1 METKHSGKLMQA
13 QTLARKKYASSENE
27 AVLTPEETRA
37 ISQAL
42 AVQQVQVVYRQ
53 ALPAMVISIMVAALL
68 CGILWENTEH
78 VRLYAWFAA
87 IVLVALWR
95 SVIVFSY
102 RRAIPVEADVLRWER
117 AFVVSLGVSALVWGV
132 GGLLVM
138 PHDSL
143 LHQTVVYFFL
153 TGMSSGSALMY
164 VARTSAVAFT
174 LTAIMMP
181 TTIWFLFQGGL
192 IPLGLAFGGCIY
204 LVSTLRSTRVLGGFL
219 RRSFQLAYEL
229 KRANEVA
236 ERLARTDVLTG
247 LNNRRAFSEL
257 GVAVLNLLRR
267 RGEPV
272 AMIMLDIDHFK
283 QINDSRGHAAGDAAL
298 QHLSRLLTQCQRES
312 DICGRLGG
320 EEFAILLPSAGLEDA
335 RMFAE
340 KIRMRLAETPVMF
353 EGEMIA
359 MTASFGAVGVE
370 SASGGELILEDMLRH
385 ADAALYRAKQGGRN
399 RVECQGE
406 AEKAGGTAGATAGG
420 RLGGRLDKQHFN
432 IT

>member
-1 METKHSGKLMQA
+1 LETKHSGKLMQA

-143 LHQTVVYFFL
+143 LHQNGGV
-153 TGMSSGSALMY
+153 
-164 VARTSAVAFT
+164 
-174 LTAIMMP
+174 
-181 TTIWFLFQGGL
+181 FLFDWDEQRLCTDVRRAHVGD
-192 IPLGLAFGGCIY
+192 CIY
-204 LVSTLRSTRVLGGFL
+204 LDGDHDADDYLVFVSGRPDPAG
-219 RRSFQLAYEL
+219 A
-229 KRANEVA
+229 
-236 ERLARTDVLTG
+236 
-247 LNNRRAFSEL
+247 
-257 GVAVLNLLRR
+257 GVWWL
-267 RGEPV
+267 
-272 AMIMLDIDHFK
+272 
-283 QINDSRGHAAGDAAL
+283 
-298 QHLSRLLTQCQRES
+298 HLSRLDAAQYPRA
-312 DICGRLGG
+312 GRF
-320 EEFAILLPSAGLEDA
+320 FAAQFSAG
-335 RMFAE
+335 
-340 KIRMRLAETPVMF
+340 V
-353 EGEMIA
+353 
-359 MTASFGAVGVE
+359 
-370 SASGGELILEDMLRH
+370 
-385 ADAALYRAKQGGRN
+385 
-399 RVECQGE
+399 
-406 AEKAGGTAGATAGG
+406 
-420 RLGGRLDKQHFN
+420 
-432 IT
+432 